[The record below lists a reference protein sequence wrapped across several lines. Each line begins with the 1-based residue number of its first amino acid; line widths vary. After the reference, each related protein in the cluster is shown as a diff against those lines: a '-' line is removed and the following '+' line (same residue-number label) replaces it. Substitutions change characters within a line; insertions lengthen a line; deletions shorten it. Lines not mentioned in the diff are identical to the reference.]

1 MATFMRNSQEKNMA
15 YEIKTRTERR
25 VTRFE
30 NGVGVWE
37 EYPRYDITLDGEIVQ
52 FCFDESKIESTIDFL
67 ENGDG
72 INPSYFTGLTAG

>member
-1 MATFMRNSQEKNMA
+1 MKNSQEKSMA
-15 YEIKTRTERR
+15 YEIKTKTERR
-25 VTRFE
+25 VTHFE

-52 FCFDESKIESTIDFL
+52 FCFNKEDIEPTIDFL

-72 INPSYFTGLTAG
+72 IDPAYFTGLTAG